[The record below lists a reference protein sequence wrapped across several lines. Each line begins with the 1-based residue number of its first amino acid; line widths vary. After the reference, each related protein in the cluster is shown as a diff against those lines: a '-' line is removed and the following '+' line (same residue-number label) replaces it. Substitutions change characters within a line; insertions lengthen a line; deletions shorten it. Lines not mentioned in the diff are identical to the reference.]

1 MKLVTSAQMRE
12 LEARAV
18 EAGISERSLM
28 EAAGLAAAQ
37 EAWMAVGAME
47 GRGILVLVGPG
58 NNGGDGLVAA
68 RHLVEWGASVAV
80 YLLRPRAAED
90 EVWAGVADLEEIVTA
105 HASDDAGFERLER
118 WLAESSCV
126 VDALLG
132 TGVALGAARPIEGEL
147 AEVLTRLAAVRARSL
162 APQLVALDLP
172 TGVHPDTGAADPLT
186 VEADMT
192 IAFGHPKVGTYTM
205 PGARLAGRVVAVDI
219 GIPAELSSALPFE
232 DLDFRSTQR
241 RLPERPADAHKG
253 TFGTVVVAAGSRRYP
268 GAARLASESAARS
281 GVGLTK
287 LAAPETLQAALAAGV
302 PDLIHEPLPSTE
314 GHEGYL
320 DGAAARQLL
329 RALEGADALLVGPGL
344 GVTAATEEFVGTVLA
359 GLDAVEGLRGVVLDA
374 DALNVLA
381 GLDGWAGR
389 LALPRVL
396 TPHPGEMARL
406 RGTSTAEVQSNRLD
420 VALACA
426 RDTGSVVVLK
436 GACTIVAAADGRAR
450 ISAAATSMLATGG
463 TGDVLAG
470 LIAGLLAQGLDA
482 FEAASAA
489 VWMHADAARLVTESH
504 GSAAALASDLLP
516 ALVEVR
522 RVLEGGSARSSGSGL
537 GGLGALGGGMG
548 GGLGALGGLG
558 GGMGGLDPGG
568 GGWPGV

>member
-1 MKLVTSAQMRE
+1 MKLVTSEQMRA
-12 LEARAV
+12 LEASAA
-18 EAGISERSLM
+18 EAGVPERALM
-28 EAAGLAAAQ
+28 EEAGLAAAQ

-68 RHLVEWGASVAV
+68 RHLVEWGASVAL
-80 YLLRPRAAED
+80 YLLRPRSDDD
-90 EVWAGVADLEEIVTA
+90 EVWAAVAGLEEIVVA
-105 HASDDAGFERLER
+105 QVAEDPGFERLER
-118 WLAESSCV
+118 WLDEASCV

-132 TGVALGAARPIEGEL
+132 TGASRAIEGDL
-147 AEVLTRLAAVRARSL
+147 AEVLTRLTAARGRSL
-162 APQLVALDLP
+162 APQLIALDLP

-205 PGARLAGRVVAVDI
+205 PGARLAGRVVPVDI
-219 GIPAELSSALPFE
+219 GIPSELSASLPFE
-232 DLDFRSTQR
+232 DLDFRATQR
-241 RLPERPADAHKG
+241 RLPARAVDAHKG

-281 GVGLTK
+281 GVGLTR
-287 LAAPETLQAALAAGV
+287 LAAPEAMQAALAAGV
-302 PDLIHEPLPSTE
+302 PDVIHEPLPSTD
-314 GHEGYL
+314 GHL
-320 DGAAARQLL
+320 DGDAARQLL
-329 RALEGADALLVGPGL
+329 RALDGADALLVGPGL
-344 GVTAATEEFVGTVLA
+344 GHTAATEEFVRTLLDGLA
-359 GLDAVEGLRGVVLDA
+359 ASGGVEGLRGVVLDA
-374 DALNVLA
+374 DALNVLS

-389 LALPRVL
+389 LDVPHVL

-406 RGTSTAEVQSNRLD
+406 RRTSTAAVQASRLD
-420 VALACA
+420 TALACA

-436 GACTIVAAADGRAR
+436 GACTIVAAPDGRAR

-470 LIAGLLAQGLDA
+470 LIAGLIAQGLDA
-482 FEAASAA
+482 FDAASVA

-504 GSAAALASDLLP
+504 GTAAALASDLLP

-522 RVLEGGSARSSGSGL
+522 RVLGGGSPRSRESGL
-537 GGLGALGGGMG
+537 GGLSGLGNLGGM
-548 GGLGALGGLG
+548 GALGGLG
-558 GGMGGLDPGG
+558 GGMGGVEPGG
-568 GGWPGV
+568 AGWPPGL